1 MGAIKCQVIAVCES
15 LDWALLVFTGF
26 DN

>member
-15 LDWALLVFTGF
+15 LHWALLVFMGF